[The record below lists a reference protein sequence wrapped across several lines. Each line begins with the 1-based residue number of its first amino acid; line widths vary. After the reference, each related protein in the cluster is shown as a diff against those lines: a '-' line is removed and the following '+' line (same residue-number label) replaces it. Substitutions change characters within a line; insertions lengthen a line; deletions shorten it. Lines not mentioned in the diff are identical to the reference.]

1 MLIILLEQGTNDTIT
16 FSSVTSFTENYPSGV
31 TSSPVESGST
41 ISDNIT
47 IGNNTFSLSG
57 VISDWDYYNPAKELA
72 FGSNAVYNYTYES
85 RSNLA
90 KFAPTGFTTTLD
102 TIPSDETAEQIKFKL
117 QRMRNNPSLITLLIY
132 SDDNQLSTY
141 YDNCAITSLSFSE
154 STDTSFSVYP
164 VMSLE
169 QLQIAYVEVETIEK
183 GKIPDLP
190 NRGRGSNETNVG
202 KGGDCLP
209 KTTTTVEGD
218 TDTVAVDDSKT
229 KIAKGQKPPDKCNP
243 TAEDKNKLAKES
255 YNQMIKRQRDER
267 VEANMATKHAT
278 DALRA
283 GIDNSSG
290 KPSTSLIKL
299 RDKYYEARTYSDQIL
314 PAKQAQERNKIL
326 ATQGQ

>member
-16 FSSVTSFTENYPSGV
+16 FSSVTSFTETYPSGV

-57 VISDWDYYNPAKELA
+57 VISDWDYYNPAKEIA

-85 RSNLA
+85 RFNLA
-90 KFAPTGFTTTLD
+90 KFEPTGFTTTLD
-102 TIPSDETAEQIKFKL
+102 TIPSDERAEQIKFKL

-132 SDDNQLSTY
+132 NDDNKLSTY

-154 STDTSFSVYP
+154 STDTSFCVYP

-190 NRGRGSNETNVG
+190 NRSRGSGETNVG
-202 KGGDCLP
+202 KAGDCLSP
-209 KTTTTVEGD
+209 TITTVDGTTE
-218 TDTVAVDDSKT
+218 TSVVDDT
-229 KIAKGQKPPDKCNP
+229 KIKVAKGQKPPEKCNP
-243 TAEDKNKLAKES
+243 TAEDKNALAKES
-255 YNQMIKRQRDER
+255 HDKMIKRQRDER
-267 VEANMATKHAT
+267 VYANSATA
-278 DALRA
+278 DAARA
-283 GIDNSSG
+283 LDGAIENKQG
-290 KPSTSLIKL
+290 RPVLEKL
-299 RDKYYEARTYSDQIL
+299 KNQYLTALKYSDTTL
-314 PAKQAQERNKIL
+314 PIQQAKEL
-326 ATQGQ
+326 AAAKAAQGQ

>member
-85 RSNLA
+85 RFNLA
-90 KFAPTGFTTTLD
+90 KFEPTGFTTTLD
-102 TIPSDETAEQIKFKL
+102 TIPSDERAEQIKFKL

-154 STDTSFSVYP
+154 STDTSFCVYP
-164 VMSLE
+164 VMTLE

-190 NRGRGSNETNVG
+190 NRGRGSGETNVG
-202 KGGDCLP
+202 KVGDCLSP
-209 KTTTTVEGD
+209 TITTVDGTTE
-218 TDTVAVDDSKT
+218 TSVVDDT
-229 KIAKGQKPPDKCNP
+229 KIKVAKGQKPPDKCNP
-243 TAEDKNKLAKES
+243 TTEDKNKLAKES

-267 VEANMATKHAT
+267 VEANMATA
-278 DALRA
+278 DAARA
-283 GIDNSSG
+283 LDGAIENKQG
-290 KPSTSLIKL
+290 RPVLEKL
-299 RDKYYEARTYSDQIL
+299 SAKFDKAYEYSEKTL
-314 PAKQAQERNKIL
+314 PIQQAQELAAAK

>member
-16 FSSVTSFTENYPSGV
+16 FSSVTSFTETYPSGV

-57 VISDWDYYNPAKELA
+57 VVSDWDYYNPAKELA

-85 RSNLA
+85 RFNLA
-90 KFAPTGFTTTLD
+90 KFDNSDFTTTLD
-102 TIPSDETAEQIKFKL
+102 TIPSDATAEQIKFKL
-117 QRMRNNPSLITLLIY
+117 QRMRNNPSLVTLLIY

-154 STDTSFSVYP
+154 STDTSFCVYP
-164 VMSLE
+164 VMTLE

-190 NRGRGSNETNVG
+190 NRARGSGETNVG
-202 KGGDCLP
+202 KVGDCLP

-218 TDTVAVDDSKT
+218 TATVVVDDSKT
-229 KIAKGQKPPDKCNP
+229 KVAKGQKPPDKCNP
-243 TAEDKNKLAKES
+243 TADDKNTLAKES
-255 YNQMIKRQRDER
+255 YNQMAKRHLNETVD
-267 VEANMATKHAT
+267 ANIATTNAAT
-278 DALRA
+278 ALKGA
-283 GIDNSSG
+283 INSGQG
-290 KPSTSLIKL
+290 KPVLEKL
-299 RDKYYEARTYSDQIL
+299 GAAFNKAYEYSDRTL
-314 PAKQAQERNKIL
+314 PLKQAQEL
-326 ATQGQ
+326 AAAKAAQGQ

>member
-16 FSSVTSFTENYPSGV
+16 FSSVTSFTETYPSGV

-57 VISDWDYYNPAKELA
+57 VVSDWDYYNPAKELA

-85 RSNLA
+85 RFNLA
-90 KFAPTGFTTTLD
+90 KFDNSGFTTTLD
-102 TIPSDETAEQIKFKL
+102 TIPSDATAEQIKFKL
-117 QRMRNNPSLITLLIY
+117 QRMRNNPSLVTLLIY
-132 SDDNQLSTY
+132 NDDNQLSTY
-141 YDNCAITSLSFSE
+141 YDNCAITNLSFSE
-154 STDTSFSVYP
+154 SADTSYCIYP

-209 KTTTTVEGD
+209 PTTTTVDGV
-218 TDTVAVDDSKT
+218 TSTVAVDDSKT
-229 KIAKGQKPPDKCNP
+229 KIAKGQKPPEKCNP
-243 TAEDKNKLAKES
+243 TAEDKKELAKEA
-255 YNQMIKRQRDER
+255 YNQMIKRQFNER
-267 VEANMATKHAT
+267 VEANMATAHAT
-278 DALRA
+278 DALRT
-283 GIDNSSG
+283 GIDSGSSQ
-290 KPSTSLIKL
+290 PSLIKL

>member
-85 RSNLA
+85 RFNLA

-154 STDTSFSVYP
+154 STDTSFCVYP

-190 NRGRGSNETNVG
+190 NRARGSGETNVG
-202 KGGDCLP
+202 KAGDCLSP
-209 KTTTTVEGD
+209 TITTVDGATE
-218 TDTVAVDDSKT
+218 TSVVDDT
-229 KIAKGQKPPDKCNP
+229 KIKVAKGQKPPEKCNP
-243 TAEDKNKLAKES
+243 TTEDKNKLAKES

-267 VEANMATKHAT
+267 VYANSATA
-278 DALRA
+278 DAARA
-283 GIDNSSG
+283 LDGAIENKQG
-290 KPSTSLIKL
+290 RPVLEKL
-299 RDKYYEARTYSDQIL
+299 RDKYLTALKYSDETL
-314 PAKQAQERNKIL
+314 PLKQAKEL
-326 ATQGQ
+326 AAAKAAQGQ

>member
-85 RSNLA
+85 RFNLA

>member
-57 VISDWDYYNPAKELA
+57 VISDWDYYNPAKEMA

-85 RSNLA
+85 RFNLA
-90 KFAPTGFTTTLD
+90 KFEPTGFTTTLD
-102 TIPSDETAEQIKFKL
+102 TIPSDERAEQIKFKL
-117 QRMRNNPSLITLLIY
+117 QRMRNNPSLVTLLIY
-132 SDDNQLSTY
+132 NDDNQLSTY
-141 YDNCAITSLSFSE
+141 YDNCAITSLSFNE
-154 STDTSFSVYP
+154 STDTSYCVYP
-164 VMSLE
+164 VMTLE

-190 NRGRGSNETNVG
+190 NRGRGSGETSVG
-202 KGGDCLP
+202 KVGDCLP
-209 KTTTTVEGD
+209 PTTTTVDGA
-218 TDTVAVDDSKT
+218 TSTVAVDDSKT
-229 KIAKGQKPPDKCNP
+229 KIAKGQKPPEKCNP
-243 TAEDKNKLAKES
+243 TADDKNRLAKES

-267 VEANMATKHAT
+267 IEANMATKHAT

>member
-57 VISDWDYYNPAKELA
+57 VVSDWDYYNPAKELA

-85 RSNLA
+85 RFNLA
-90 KFAPTGFTTTLD
+90 KFDATGFTTTLD

-132 SDDNQLSTY
+132 NDDNQLSTY

-154 STDTSFSVYP
+154 STDTSFCVYP

-190 NRGRGSNETNVG
+190 NRARGSGETSVG
-202 KGGDCLP
+202 KVGDCLSP
-209 KTTTTVEGD
+209 TITTVDGATE
-218 TDTVAVDDSKT
+218 TSVVDDT
-229 KIAKGQKPPDKCNP
+229 KIKVAKGQKPPEKCNP
-243 TAEDKNKLAKES
+243 TAEDKNALAKEAHDK
-255 YNQMIKRQRDER
+255 MVKRHLDER
-267 VEANMATKHAT
+267 VYANSATA
-278 DALRA
+278 DAARA
-283 GIDNSSG
+283 LDGAIENKQG
-290 KPSTSLIKL
+290 RPVLEKL
-299 RDKYYEARTYSDQIL
+299 SAKFDKAYEYSEKTL
-314 PAKQAQERNKIL
+314 PIKQAQEL
-326 ATQGQ
+326 AAAKAAQGK

>member
-16 FSSVTSFTENYPSGV
+16 FSSVTSFTETYPSGV

-57 VISDWDYYNPAKELA
+57 VVSDWDYYNPAKELA

-85 RSNLA
+85 RFNLA
-90 KFAPTGFTTTLD
+90 KFDNSGFTTTLD
-102 TIPSDETAEQIKFKL
+102 TIPSDATAEQIKFKL
-117 QRMRNNPSLITLLIY
+117 QRMRNNPSLVTLLIY
-132 SDDNQLSTY
+132 NDDNQLSTY
-141 YDNCAITSLSFSE
+141 YDNCAITNLSFSE
-154 STDTSFSVYP
+154 SADTSYCIYP

-190 NRGRGSNETNVG
+190 NRGRGSGETSVG
-202 KGGDCLP
+202 KVGDCLP
-209 KTTTTVEGD
+209 PTTTTVDGA
-218 TDTVAVDDSKT
+218 TSTVAVDDSKT
-229 KIAKGQKPPDKCNP
+229 KIAKGQKPPEKCNP

-255 YNQMIKRQRDER
+255 YDKMIKRQRDER

-278 DALRA
+278 DALRE
-283 GIDNSSG
+283 GINAD
-290 KPSTSLIKL
+290 KPQPTLLRL
-299 RDKYYEARTYSDQIL
+299 RDNYLTALKYSDTTL
-314 PAKQAQERNKIL
+314 PIKQAQERNKIL

>member
-16 FSSVTSFTENYPSGV
+16 FSSVTSFTETYPSGV

-41 ISDNIT
+41 VSDNVT

-57 VISDWDYYNPAKELA
+57 VVSDWDYYNPAKELA

-85 RSNLA
+85 RFNLA
-90 KFAPTGFTTTLD
+90 KFDNSDFTTTLD
-102 TIPSDETAEQIKFKL
+102 TIPSDATAEQIKFKL
-117 QRMRNNPSLITLLIY
+117 QRMRNNPSLVTLLIY
-132 SDDNQLSTY
+132 NDDNQLSTY
-141 YDNCAITSLSFSE
+141 YDNCAITNLSFSE
-154 STDTSFSVYP
+154 SADTSYCIYP

-202 KGGDCLP
+202 KTGDCLP
-209 KTTTTVEGD
+209 PTTTTVDGD

-283 GIDNSSG
+283 GIDNGSSQPTLE
-290 KPSTSLIKL
+290 KLKIKYL
-299 RDKYYEARTYSDQIL
+299 TALKYSDTTL
-314 PAKQAQERNKIL
+314 PVAQAQERNKIL

>member
-47 IGNNTFSLSG
+47 IGNNSFSLSG

-85 RSNLA
+85 RFNLA

-154 STDTSFSVYP
+154 STDTSFCVYP

-190 NRGRGSNETNVG
+190 NRARGSNETNVG
-202 KGGDCLP
+202 KVGYCLSP
-209 KTTTTVEGD
+209 TITTVDGA
-218 TDTVAVDDSKT
+218 TSTVAVDDSKT
-229 KIAKGQKPPDKCNP
+229 KIAKGQKPPEKCNP

-267 VEANMATKHAT
+267 VEANMATANAAT
-278 DALRA
+278 ALDRAIDSGQARPILEKLDASFKFA
-283 GIDNSSG
+283 Y
-290 KPSTSLIKL
+290 K
-299 RDKYYEARTYSDQIL
+299 YSDRTL
-314 PAKQAQERNKIL
+314 PLKQAKELAAAK

>member
-16 FSSVTSFTENYPSGV
+16 FSSVTSFTETYPSGV

-85 RSNLA
+85 RFNLA
-90 KFAPTGFTTTLD
+90 KFDNSDFTTTLD
-102 TIPSDETAEQIKFKL
+102 TIPSDATAEQIKFKL
-117 QRMRNNPSLITLLIY
+117 QRMRNNPSLVTLLIY
-132 SDDNQLSTY
+132 SEDNQLSTY

-154 STDTSFSVYP
+154 SADTSFCVYP

-190 NRGRGSNETNVG
+190 NRARGSNETNVG
-202 KGGDCLP
+202 KAGDCLSP
-209 KTTTTVEGD
+209 TITTVDGD
-218 TDTVAVDDSKT
+218 TETSVVDET
-229 KIAKGQKPPDKCNP
+229 KIKVAKGQKPPEKCNP

-255 YNQMIKRQRDER
+255 YNQMIKRQMDER
-267 VEANMATKHAT
+267 VEANMATA
-278 DALRA
+278 DAARA
-283 GIDNSSG
+283 LDGAIENKQG
-290 KPSTSLIKL
+290 RPVLEKL
-299 RDKYYEARTYSDQIL
+299 KNQYLTALKYSDTTL
-314 PAKQAQERNKIL
+314 PIQQAQEL
-326 ATQGQ
+326 AAAKAAQGQ

>member
-85 RSNLA
+85 RFNLA
-90 KFAPTGFTTTLD
+90 KFDNSDFTTTLD
-102 TIPSDETAEQIKFKL
+102 TIPSDATAEQIKFKL
-117 QRMRNNPSLITLLIY
+117 QRMRNNPSLVTLLIY
-132 SDDNQLSTY
+132 SEDNQLSTY

-154 STDTSFSVYP
+154 SADTSFCVYP
-164 VMSLE
+164 VMTLE

-202 KGGDCLP
+202 KAGDCLSP
-209 KTTTTVEGD
+209 TITTVEGD
-218 TDTVAVDDSKT
+218 TATVVVDDSKT
-229 KIAKGQKPPDKCNP
+229 KVAKGQKPPDKCNP

-255 YNQMIKRQRDER
+255 YNQMAKRHLDET
-267 VEANMATKHAT
+267 VDANMATAGAAT
-278 DALRA
+278 ALNRAIDTGQGEPILEKLNAQFKDAY
-283 GIDNSSG
+283 
-290 KPSTSLIKL
+290 K
-299 RDKYYEARTYSDQIL
+299 YSDVTL
-314 PAKQAQERNKIL
+314 PLRQAQEL
-326 ATQGQ
+326 AAAKAAQGR

>member
-57 VISDWDYYNPAKELA
+57 VISDWDYYNPAKEMA

-85 RSNLA
+85 RFNLA
-90 KFAPTGFTTTLD
+90 KFEPTGFTTTLD
-102 TIPSDETAEQIKFKL
+102 TIPSDERAEQIKFKL
-117 QRMRNNPSLITLLIY
+117 QRMRNNPSLVTLLIY

-154 STDTSFSVYP
+154 STDTSFCVYP
-164 VMSLE
+164 VMTLE

-190 NRGRGSNETNVG
+190 NRARGSVETDMG
-202 KGGDCLP
+202 KQGNCLP
-209 KTTTTVEGD
+209 STITTVEGE
-218 TDTVAVDDSKT
+218 TATTVVDESKT
-229 KIAKGQKPPDKCNP
+229 KVAKGQKPPEKCNP
-243 TAEDKNKLAKES
+243 TANDKNTLAKES
-255 YNQMIKRQRDER
+255 YNQMAKRHLYETA
-267 VEANMATKHAT
+267 EANMATANAAR
-278 DALRA
+278 ALDGAIENKQGR
-283 GIDNSSG
+283 
-290 KPSTSLIKL
+290 PVLEKL
-299 RDKYYEARTYSDQIL
+299 SAAFNKAYEYSDKTL
-314 PAKQAQERNKIL
+314 PLKQAQELAAAK

>member
-16 FSSVTSFTENYPSGV
+16 FSSVTSFTETYPSGV

-57 VISDWDYYNPAKELA
+57 VVSDWDYYNPAKELA

-85 RSNLA
+85 RFNLA
-90 KFAPTGFTTTLD
+90 KFDTTGSTTTLD

-154 STDTSFSVYP
+154 SADTSFCVYP
-164 VMSLE
+164 VMTLE

-202 KGGDCLP
+202 KTGDCLSP
-209 KTTTTVEGD
+209 TITTVDGATE
-218 TDTVAVDDSKT
+218 TSVVDDT
-229 KIAKGQKPPDKCNP
+229 KIKVAKGQKPPEKCNP
-243 TAEDKNKLAKES
+243 TAEDKNALAKEAHDK
-255 YNQMIKRQRDER
+255 MVKRHLDER
-267 VEANMATKHAT
+267 IYANSATADAAT
-278 DALRA
+278 ALKGA
-283 GIDNSSG
+283 INSGQG
-290 KPSTSLIKL
+290 KPILKRL
-299 RDKYYEARTYSDQIL
+299 DAAFKKAYEYSDRTL
-314 PAKQAQERNKIL
+314 PLKQAQEL
-326 ATQGQ
+326 AAAKAAQGQ

>member
-57 VISDWDYYNPAKELA
+57 VISDWDYYNPAKEIA

-85 RSNLA
+85 RFNLA
-90 KFAPTGFTTTLD
+90 KFEPTGFTTTLD
-102 TIPSDETAEQIKFKL
+102 TIPSDERAEQIKFKL
-117 QRMRNNPSLITLLIY
+117 QRMRNNPSLVTLLIY

-154 STDTSFSVYP
+154 STDTSFCVYP
-164 VMSLE
+164 VMTLE

-190 NRGRGSNETNVG
+190 NRARGSGETDMG
-202 KGGDCLP
+202 KQGDCLP
-209 KTTTTVEGD
+209 PTITTVDGD
-218 TDTVAVDDSKT
+218 NTTIAVDNSKT
-229 KIAKGQKPPDKCNP
+229 KVAKGQKPPEKCNP
-243 TAEDKNKLAKES
+243 TANDKNTLAKES
-255 YNQMIKRQRDER
+255 YNQMAKRHLDET
-267 VEANMATKHAT
+267 VEANMATTYAAT
-278 DALRA
+278 ALKGA
-283 GIDNSSG
+283 INSGQG
-290 KPSTSLIKL
+290 KPVLEKL
-299 RDKYYEARTYSDQIL
+299 SAAFNKAYEYSDKTL
-314 PAKQAQERNKIL
+314 PLKQAQELAAAK

>member
-85 RSNLA
+85 RFNLA
-90 KFAPTGFTTTLD
+90 KFDATGFTTTLD

-154 STDTSFSVYP
+154 SADTSFCVYP

-202 KGGDCLP
+202 KTGDCLP
-209 KTTTTVEGD
+209 PTTTTVDGA
-218 TDTVAVDDSKT
+218 TSTVAVDDSKT
-229 KIAKGQKPPDKCNP
+229 KIAKGQKPPEKCNP
-243 TAEDKNKLAKES
+243 TAEDKKELAKEA
-255 YNQMIKRQRDER
+255 YNQMIKRQFNER
-267 VEANMATKHAT
+267 VEANMATANAAT
-278 DALRA
+278 ALKGAIDSGQARPILEKLDA
-283 GIDNSSG
+283 SF
-290 KPSTSLIKL
+290 
-299 RDKYYEARTYSDQIL
+299 KYAYKYSDRTL
-314 PAKQAQERNKIL
+314 PIRQAKELAAAKAAQGK
-326 ATQGQ
+326 

>member
-85 RSNLA
+85 RFNLA
-90 KFAPTGFTTTLD
+90 KFEPTGFTTTLD
-102 TIPSDETAEQIKFKL
+102 TIPSDERAEQIKFKL

-132 SDDNQLSTY
+132 NDDNQLSTY

-154 STDTSFSVYP
+154 SADTSFCVYP
-164 VMSLE
+164 VMTLE
-169 QLQIAYVEVETIEK
+169 QLQIAYVEAETIEK

-190 NRGRGSNETNVG
+190 NRARGSNETNVG
-202 KGGDCLP
+202 KTGDCLSP
-209 KTTTTVEGD
+209 TITTVDGATE
-218 TDTVAVDDSKT
+218 TSVVDDTKT
-229 KIAKGQKPPDKCNP
+229 KVAKGQKPPDKCNP
-243 TAEDKNKLAKES
+243 TAEDKNALAKEAHDK
-255 YNQMIKRQRDER
+255 MVKRHLDER
-267 VEANMATKHAT
+267 VYANSATA
-278 DALRA
+278 DAARA
-283 GIDNSSG
+283 LDGAIENKQG
-290 KPSTSLIKL
+290 RPVLEKL
-299 RDKYYEARTYSDQIL
+299 SAKFDKAYEYSEKTL
-314 PAKQAQERNKIL
+314 PIQQAQELAAAK

>member
-47 IGNNTFSLSG
+47 IGNNSFSLSG

-85 RSNLA
+85 RFNLA
-90 KFAPTGFTTTLD
+90 KFDNSDFTTTLD

-154 STDTSFSVYP
+154 SADTSFCVYP
-164 VMSLE
+164 VMTLE

-202 KGGDCLP
+202 KTGDCLSP
-209 KTTTTVEGD
+209 TITTVDGATE
-218 TDTVAVDDSKT
+218 TSVVDDT
-229 KIAKGQKPPDKCNP
+229 KIKVAKGQKPPEKCNP
-243 TAEDKNKLAKES
+243 TAEDKNALAKEAHDK
-255 YNQMIKRQRDER
+255 MVKRHLDER
-267 VEANMATKHAT
+267 VYANSATADAAT
-278 DALRA
+278 ALKGAINSRQARPILEKLDAA
-283 GIDNSSG
+283 F
-290 KPSTSLIKL
+290 KKA
-299 RDKYYEARTYSDQIL
+299 EEYSDRIL
-314 PAKQAQERNKIL
+314 PLKQAQELAAAK

>member
-85 RSNLA
+85 RFNLA
-90 KFAPTGFTTTLD
+90 KFDATGFTTTLD

-154 STDTSFSVYP
+154 STDTSFCVYP

-190 NRGRGSNETNVG
+190 NRSRGSNETNVG
-202 KGGDCLP
+202 KAGDCLSP
-209 KTTTTVEGD
+209 TITTVEGD
-218 TDTVAVDDSKT
+218 TATVVVDDSKT
-229 KIAKGQKPPDKCNP
+229 KVAKGQKPPDKCNP
-243 TAEDKNKLAKES
+243 TADDKNTLAKES
-255 YNQMIKRQRDER
+255 YNQMAKRHLYETVD
-267 VEANMATKHAT
+267 ANIATTNAAT
-278 DALRA
+278 ALKGA
-283 GIDNSSG
+283 INSGQG
-290 KPSTSLIKL
+290 KPVLEKL
-299 RDKYYEARTYSDQIL
+299 GAAFNKAYEYSDKTL
-314 PAKQAQERNKIL
+314 PLKQAQEL
-326 ATQGQ
+326 AAAKAAQGQ

>member
-16 FSSVTSFTENYPSGV
+16 FSSVTSFTETYPSGV

-57 VISDWDYYNPAKELA
+57 VVSDWDYYNPAKELA

-85 RSNLA
+85 RFNLA
-90 KFAPTGFTTTLD
+90 KFDSDGFTTTLD
-102 TIPSDETAEQIKFKL
+102 TIPSDATAEQIKFKL

-132 SDDNQLSTY
+132 NDDNQLSTY

-154 STDTSFSVYP
+154 SADTSFCVYP

-209 KTTTTVEGD
+209 PTTTTVDG
-218 TDTVAVDDSKT
+218 TTSTVAVDDSKT
-229 KIAKGQKPPDKCNP
+229 KIAKGQKPPEKCNP

-267 VEANMATKHAT
+267 IEANMATKHAT
-278 DALRA
+278 DALRE

>member
-16 FSSVTSFTENYPSGV
+16 FSSVTSFTETYPSGV

-41 ISDNIT
+41 VSDNIT

-85 RSNLA
+85 RFNLA
-90 KFAPTGFTTTLD
+90 KFDNSDFTTTLD

-117 QRMRNNPSLITLLIY
+117 QRMRNNPSLVTLLIY

-154 STDTSFSVYP
+154 STDTSFCVYP

-190 NRGRGSNETNVG
+190 NRARGSNETNVG
-202 KGGDCLP
+202 KGGDCLSP
-209 KTTTTVEGD
+209 TITTVEGD
-218 TDTVAVDDSKT
+218 TATVVVDDSKT
-229 KIAKGQKPPDKCNP
+229 KVAKGQKPPDKCNP
-243 TAEDKNKLAKES
+243 TADDKNTLAKES
-255 YNQMIKRQRDER
+255 YNQMAKRHLIETVD
-267 VEANMATKHAT
+267 ANIATTNAAR
-278 DALRA
+278 ALDGAIENKQGR
-283 GIDNSSG
+283 
-290 KPSTSLIKL
+290 PVLEKL
-299 RDKYYEARTYSDQIL
+299 GAAFNKAYEYSDRTL
-314 PAKQAQERNKIL
+314 PLKQAQEL
-326 ATQGQ
+326 AAAKAAQGQ

>member
-16 FSSVTSFTENYPSGV
+16 FSSVTSFTENYHSGV

-57 VISDWDYYNPAKELA
+57 VVSDWDYYNPAKELA

-85 RSNLA
+85 RFNLA
-90 KFAPTGFTTTLD
+90 KFDATGFTTTLD

-154 STDTSFSVYP
+154 STDTSFCVYP

-190 NRGRGSNETNVG
+190 NSARGSNETNVG
-202 KGGDCLP
+202 KVGYCLSP
-209 KTTTTVEGD
+209 TITTVDGA
-218 TDTVAVDDSKT
+218 TSTVAVDDSKT
-229 KIAKGQKPPDKCNP
+229 KIAKGQKPPEKCNP

-267 VEANMATKHAT
+267 VEANMATANAAT
-278 DALRA
+278 ALDRAIDSGQARPILEKLDASFKFA
-283 GIDNSSG
+283 Y
-290 KPSTSLIKL
+290 K
-299 RDKYYEARTYSDQIL
+299 YSDRTL
-314 PAKQAQERNKIL
+314 PLKQAKELAAAK

>member
-16 FSSVTSFTENYPSGV
+16 FSSVTSFTETYPSGV

-41 ISDNIT
+41 VSDNIT

-57 VISDWDYYNPAKELA
+57 VVSDWDYYNPAKELA

-85 RSNLA
+85 RFNLA

-102 TIPSDETAEQIKFKL
+102 TIPSDERAEQIKFKL

-132 SDDNQLSTY
+132 NDDNQLSTY
-141 YDNCAITSLSFSE
+141 YDNCAITNLSFSE
-154 STDTSFSVYP
+154 SADTSYCIYP

-169 QLQIAYVEVETIEK
+169 QLQIAYVKVETIEK

-190 NRGRGSNETNVG
+190 NRGRGSGETSIG
-202 KGGDCLP
+202 KVGDCLP
-209 KTTTTVEGD
+209 STTTTVDGA
-218 TDTVAVDDSKT
+218 TSTVAVDDSKT
-229 KIAKGQKPPDKCNP
+229 KIAKGQKPPEKCNP

-255 YNQMIKRQRDER
+255 YNQMIKRQMDER
-267 VEANMATKHAT
+267 VEANMATAHAA

-283 GIDNSSG
+283 GINADN
-290 KPSTSLIKL
+290 PQPTLL
-299 RDKYYEARTYSDQIL
+299 RLKNKYLTALKYSNETL
-314 PAKQAQERNKIL
+314 PVQQDIERNKIL
-326 ATQGQ
+326 AAQGQ